1 MSSIVSRSKAS
12 SHPTRDGG
20 IYIGQVKSVTPDGRA
35 NVFIPK
41 LGNTIGPLRVLNSS
55 TNNPIQVGVQVLCA
69 HTNASTTEM
78 YVLGYVNP
86 ITEQND
92 SSNIDGGTPASIY
105 GGIDEIDAGG
115 V

>member
-1 MSSIVSRSKAS
+1 MSVIVSRSKAS

-20 IYIGQVKSVTPDGRA
+20 IYIGVVKSVTPDGRV

-55 TNNPIQVGVQVLCA
+55 STNPIQVDVQVLCA

-86 ITEQND
+86 
-92 SSNIDGGTPASIY
+92 SSDGAVVQSELR
-105 GGIDEIDAGG
+105 DFRVSLLMD
-115 V
+115 VD

>member
-35 NVFIPK
+35 HVFVPK
-41 LGNTIGPLRVLNSS
+41 LNNTIGPLRVLNSS
-55 TNNPIQVGVQVLCA
+55 STNPIQIGVQVLCA

-86 ITEQND
+86 SSDGPVIQTEFRD
-92 SSNIDGGTPASIY
+92 FRISLIMDV
-105 GGIDEIDAGG
+105 D
-115 V
+115 